1 MGERVIGVETER
13 LDGRTQHQLHNEEDN
28 HAKNKDQD
36 NESRIDS
43 TLRTMEM
50 AHV

>member
-13 LDGRTQHQLHNEEDN
+13 LDGRTQHQLQNEDN